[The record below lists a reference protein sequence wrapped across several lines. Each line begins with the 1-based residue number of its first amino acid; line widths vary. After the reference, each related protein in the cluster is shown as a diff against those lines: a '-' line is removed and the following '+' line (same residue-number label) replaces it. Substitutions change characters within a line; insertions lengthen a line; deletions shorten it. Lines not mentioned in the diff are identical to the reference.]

1 MKLPKDRP
9 LLTSLG
15 LHLVVLGGFLLF
27 TIVQALWPKEKIHV
41 FEVIDL
47 PNTYNTSQ
55 KTDLPAKKAPNLPEV
70 AVTKPV
76 PKPQP
81 LVSHEEFSKK
91 NPKPD
96 PKPRIVERDVE
107 IPVQKIEVSDLVI
120 QTKPITP
127 TDRQKHL
134 TDQQNSAL
142 SQYIR
147 RLRAKIDA
155 AWTKPAQLAGVN
167 LVARVVFNVSS
178 SGLLSNPRLTKSSG
192 NAAFDQSIVSAFKL
206 ANTVG
211 PTPTGQGYQY
221 TLAFRM
227 LD

>member
-9 LLTSLG
+9 FLTSVG
-15 LHLVVLGGFLLF
+15 LHLVILVGFLLF
-27 TIVQALWPKEKIHV
+27 TIVQAFWPKEKIHV

-47 PNTYNTSQ
+47 PDTDSSSQ
-55 KTDLPAKKAPNLPEV
+55 KTDLLEKKVPNLPKATV
-70 AVTKPV
+70 FKPT
-76 PKPQP
+76 PKQQP
-81 LVSHEEFSKK
+81 LVSAEEFFKK

-96 PKPRIVERDVE
+96 PKPRDLKRDVNIVLE
-107 IPVQKIEVSDLVI
+107 QIVVPDLVFE
-120 QTKPITP
+120 PNTP
-127 TDRQKHL
+127 SDRQKQL

-142 SQYIR
+142 SQYIK
-147 RLRAKIDA
+147 RLRAKIDT
-155 AWTKPAQLAGVN
+155 AWTKPAQLAGIN

-192 NAAFDQSIVSAFKL
+192 NAAFDQSIILAFKL

-221 TLAFRM
+221 ALTFRM

>member
-9 LLTSLG
+9 LLTSVG
-15 LHLVVLGGFLLF
+15 LHLLVLGGFLLF
-27 TIVQALWPKEKIHV
+27 TIVQAFWPKEKIHV

-47 PNTYNTSQ
+47 PNTDNSLQ

-70 AVTKPV
+70 AVSKPV

-81 LVSHEEFSKK
+81 LVSAKEFFKK

-96 PKPRIVERDVE
+96 PKPSEVKRGVE
-107 IPVQKIEVSDLVI
+107 IAVQQIEVRDLVI
-120 QTKPITP
+120 KPNTP
-127 TDRQKHL
+127 SDRQKHL

-178 SGLLSNPRLTKSSG
+178 SGRLSNPRLTKSSG

>member
-1 MKLPKDRP
+1 MKVSKDRP
-9 LLTSLG
+9 FLASVG
-15 LHLVVLGGFLLF
+15 LHLVILLGFLLF
-27 TIVQALWPKEKIHV
+27 TIIQAFWPKEKIHV

-47 PNTYNTSQ
+47 PNTDNSTQ

-70 AVTKPV
+70 AVSKPV

-96 PKPRIVERDVE
+96 PKPRVVKRDVK
-107 IPVQKIEVSDLVI
+107 ITVQQIEVRDLVI
-120 QTKPITP
+120 KPNTP
-127 TDRQKHL
+127 TPSDRQKQL

-142 SQYIR
+142 SLYNR

-167 LVARVVFNVSS
+167 LVARIVFNVSS

-192 NAAFDQSIVSAFKL
+192 NTAFDQSIISAFKL

>member
-1 MKLPKDRP
+1 MKVPKDRP
-9 LLTSLG
+9 FLASVG
-15 LHLVVLGGFLLF
+15 LHLVILVGFLIF
-27 TIVQALWPKEKIHV
+27 TIIQAFWPKEKIHV

-47 PNTYNTSQ
+47 PNTDSSSQ
-55 KTDLPAKKAPNLPEV
+55 KTDLPTKKVPNLPEV
-70 AVTKPV
+70 AASKPA

-81 LVSHEEFSKK
+81 LISAKEFYKK

-96 PKPRIVERDVE
+96 PKLRQVKRDVQ
-107 IPVQKIEVSDLVI
+107 IAVQQIEVGDVVI
-120 QTKPITP
+120 KPNTP
-127 TDRQKHL
+127 SDRQKQL

-142 SQYIR
+142 SQYNR

-155 AWTKPAQLAGVN
+155 AWTKPAQLAGIN
-167 LVARVVFNVSS
+167 LVAQVAFNVSS
-178 SGLLSNPRLTKSSG
+178 SGRLSDPRLTKSSG
-192 NAAFDQSIVSAFKL
+192 NAAFDQSIISAFKL

-211 PTPTGQGYQY
+211 PTPTGRGHQY